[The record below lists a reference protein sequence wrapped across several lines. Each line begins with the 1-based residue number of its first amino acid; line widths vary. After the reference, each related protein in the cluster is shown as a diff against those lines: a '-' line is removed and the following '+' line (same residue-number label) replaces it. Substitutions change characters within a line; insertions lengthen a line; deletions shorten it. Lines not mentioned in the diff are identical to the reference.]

1 MRPSDSDFILLHSR
15 CRQIESA
22 CMSAESEKTKEA
34 NAIYWI
40 ELTRQCLDEI
50 EKTVR
55 NHDNN
60 SEQKQ
65 KRYENI

>member
-15 CRQIESA
+15 CRKIESA
-22 CMSAESEKTKEA
+22 CMSNDSEKTKER

-50 EKTVR
+50 EKTVKKPDS
-55 NHDNN
+55 N
-60 SEQKQ
+60 EPQKSGV
-65 KRYENI
+65 KVF